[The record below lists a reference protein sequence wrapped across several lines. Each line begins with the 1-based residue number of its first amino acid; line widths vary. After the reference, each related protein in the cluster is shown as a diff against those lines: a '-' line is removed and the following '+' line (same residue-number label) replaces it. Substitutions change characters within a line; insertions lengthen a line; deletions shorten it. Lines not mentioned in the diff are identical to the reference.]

1 MEGLPE
7 DLTNNNLVYFMY
19 APMSSVDVE
28 RSFSVY
34 KNLLSSNR
42 RRFTFENIRKYLIV
56 QCNFQGKEI
65 NKIIRIK
72 TFKYLN
78 IILFLL

>member
-7 DLTNNNLVYFMY
+7 DLTSNDLVYFMC

-34 KNLLSSNR
+34 KNSLSSNNR
-42 RRFTFENIRKYLIV
+42 RRFKFENIRKYLIV
-56 QCNFQGKEI
+56 PCNFKGK
-65 NKIIRIK
+65 
-72 TFKYLN
+72 
-78 IILFLL
+78 